1 MINKNTCLRSLILL
15 GILGMLSNITIAQK
29 NLDTKSGQALT
40 VTIDSTY
47 KHRANKAN
55 KSNEDQFMGEE
66 INPLEDPNNLEQ
78 NGNPQEKTILSRLK
92 LQLENIETKST
103 NDRYQYK
110 KKMNVL
116 KENLKVAK
124 KAKEIGQIAEL
135 ENQLNSIEVDYD
147 VADMRAKESYN
158 FINKLNKLRNFKPLE
173 RVSIINKIIAK
184 SAKSLGT
191 SVNNVQSSQ
200 EDYSFAVDDR
210 NPEYI
215 AHDEICSITFNGM
228 DESLDQK
235 RIEHGPQHLFGHTS
249 EKLKHVLKKKNFLNC
264 NAYLTL
270 LDGDF
275 YLNLDLELATKD
287 ASKSYGYIDKND
299 LVKLTF
305 INGENFIA
313 NSIYKAEGKL
323 EQYSGHTK
331 YEAVYRLQDINMELI
346 KDLELDKLAII
357 WSSGYEE
364 YPVYEIDLLQ
374 RQLECIKKA
383 KE

>member
-1 MINKNTCLRSLILL
+1 
-15 GILGMLSNITIAQK
+15 MLSNITIAQK

-66 INPLEDPNNLEQ
+66 INPLEDPNNFEQ

-124 KAKEIGQIAEL
+124 KAEEIGQIAEL

-200 EDYSFAVDDR
+200 EDFSFAVDDR

-215 AHDEICSITFNGM
+215 THDEICSITFNGM

>member
-66 INPLEDPNNLEQ
+66 INPLEDPNNFEQ

-124 KAKEIGQIAEL
+124 KAEEIGQIAEL

-200 EDYSFAVDDR
+200 EDFSFAVDDR

-270 LDGDF
+270 LDGDY

>member
-124 KAKEIGQIAEL
+124 KAEEIGQIAEL

-200 EDYSFAVDDR
+200 EDFSFAVDDR

>member
-66 INPLEDPNNLEQ
+66 INPLEDPNNFEQ
-78 NGNPQEKTILSRLK
+78 NGNPHEKTILSRLK
-92 LQLENIETKST
+92 LQLQNIETKST

>member
-66 INPLEDPNNLEQ
+66 INPLEDPNNFEQ

-92 LQLENIETKST
+92 LQLQNIETKST

-124 KAKEIGQIAEL
+124 KAEEIGQIEEL

-200 EDYSFAVDDR
+200 VDYSFAVDDR

-215 AHDEICSITFNGM
+215 THDEICSITFNGM
-228 DESLDQK
+228 DESLNQK
-235 RIEHGPQHLFGHTS
+235 RIEHAPQHLFGHTS
-249 EKLKHVLKKKNFLNC
+249 EKLKHVLKNKNFLNC

-270 LDGDF
+270 LDGDY

-299 LVKLTF
+299 MVKLTF

-313 NSIYKAEGKL
+313 HSIYRTEGKL
-323 EQYSGHTK
+323 EQYYGHTK
-331 YEAVYRLQDINMELI
+331 YEAVYRLQDIKMELI

>member
-15 GILGMLSNITIAQK
+15 GILSMLSNITIAQE

-47 KHRANKAN
+47 KHRASKAN
-55 KSNEDQFMGEE
+55 KSSEDQFMGEE
-66 INPLEDPNNLEQ
+66 INPLEDPNNFEQ
-78 NGNPQEKTILSRLK
+78 NGNLQEKTILSRLK
-92 LQLENIETKST
+92 LQLQNIETKST
-103 NDRYQYK
+103 IDRYQFK

-147 VADMRAKESYN
+147 VADMRAKESCN

-191 SVNNVQSSQ
+191 TVNDVQSSQ
-200 EDYSFAVDDR
+200 IDYSFAVDDR

-215 AHDEICSITFNGM
+215 AHDEICNITFNGM
-228 DESLDQK
+228 DKSLDQK

-249 EKLKHVLKKKNFLNC
+249 EKLKHFLKNENFLNC

-270 LDGDF
+270 LDGDY
-275 YLNLDLELATKD
+275 YLNLDLDLASKD
-287 ASKSYGYIDKND
+287 ASKSYGFIDKND
-299 LVKLTF
+299 MVKLTF

-313 NSIYKAEGKL
+313 NSIYRAEGKL
-323 EQYSGHTK
+323 EQYSGHTR
-331 YEAVYRLQDINMELI
+331 YEAIYKLQDIKMELI

-364 YPVYEIDLLQ
+364 YPIYEIDLLQ

>member
-66 INPLEDPNNLEQ
+66 INPLEDPNNFEQ

-124 KAKEIGQIAEL
+124 KAEEIGQIAEL

-200 EDYSFAVDDR
+200 EDFSFAVDDR

>member
-66 INPLEDPNNLEQ
+66 INPLEDPNNFEQ

-124 KAKEIGQIAEL
+124 KAEEIGQIAEL

-200 EDYSFAVDDR
+200 EDFSFAVDDR

-215 AHDEICSITFNGM
+215 THDEICSITFNGM

-270 LDGDF
+270 LDGDY

>member
-1 MINKNTCLRSLILL
+1 MIYKNTCLRSLILL

-66 INPLEDPNNLEQ
+66 INPLEDPNNFEQ

-124 KAKEIGQIAEL
+124 KAEEIGQIAEL

-200 EDYSFAVDDR
+200 EDFSFAVDDR

-270 LDGDF
+270 LDGDY

>member
-15 GILGMLSNITIAQK
+15 GILSMLSNITIAQE

-40 VTIDSTY
+40 VAIDSTY
-47 KHRANKAN
+47 KYRASKAN
-55 KSNEDQFMGEE
+55 KSSENQFMGEE
-66 INPLEDPNNLEQ
+66 INPLEDPNNFEQ
-78 NGNPQEKTILSRLK
+78 NGNLQEKTILSRLK
-92 LQLENIETKST
+92 LQLQNIETKST
-103 NDRYQYK
+103 IDRYQFK

-158 FINKLNKLRNFKPLE
+158 FINKLNKLKNFKPLE
-173 RVSIINKIIAK
+173 RVTIINKIIAK

-191 SVNNVQSSQ
+191 TVNNVQSSQ
-200 EDYSFAVDDR
+200 IDYSFAVDDR

-215 AHDEICSITFNGM
+215 AHDEICNITFNGM

-249 EKLKHVLKKKNFLNC
+249 EKLKHFLKNENFLNC

-270 LDGDF
+270 LDGDY
-275 YLNLDLELATKD
+275 YLNLDLDLATKD
-287 ASKSYGYIDKND
+287 ASKSYGFIDKND
-299 LVKLTF
+299 MVKLTF

-313 NSIYKAEGKL
+313 NSIYRAEGKL
-323 EQYSGHTK
+323 EQYSGHTR
-331 YEAVYRLQDINMELI
+331 YEAIYKLQDIKMELI

-364 YPVYEIDLLQ
+364 YPIYEIDLLQ

>member
-1 MINKNTCLRSLILL
+1 MIYKNTCLRSLILL

-66 INPLEDPNNLEQ
+66 INPLEDPNNFEQ
-78 NGNPQEKTILSRLK
+78 NGNPHEKTILSRLK
-92 LQLENIETKST
+92 LQLQNIETKST

-124 KAKEIGQIAEL
+124 KAEEIGQIAEL

-200 EDYSFAVDDR
+200 VDYSFAVDDR

-215 AHDEICSITFNGM
+215 THDEICSITFNGM

-270 LDGDF
+270 LDGDY

-331 YEAVYRLQDINMELI
+331 YEAVYRLQDIKMELI

-374 RQLECIKKA
+374 HQLECIKKA

>member
-66 INPLEDPNNLEQ
+66 INPLEDPNNFEQ
-78 NGNPQEKTILSRLK
+78 NGNPHEKTILSRLK
-92 LQLENIETKST
+92 LQLQNIETKST

-124 KAKEIGQIAEL
+124 KAEEIGQIAEL

-270 LDGDF
+270 LDGDY

>member
-1 MINKNTCLRSLILL
+1 MINKNTRLRSLIQI
-15 GILGMLSNITIAQK
+15 GILVTLSNITIAQK

-55 KSNEDQFMGEE
+55 KSSEDQFMGEE

-92 LQLENIETKST
+92 LQLQNIETKST

-270 LDGDF
+270 LDGDY

>member
-92 LQLENIETKST
+92 LQLQNIETKST

>member
-15 GILGMLSNITIAQK
+15 GILSMLSNITIAQE

-40 VTIDSTY
+40 VAIDSTY
-47 KHRANKAN
+47 KYRASKAN
-55 KSNEDQFMGEE
+55 KSSEDQFMGEE
-66 INPLEDPNNLEQ
+66 INPLEDPNNFEQ
-78 NGNPQEKTILSRLK
+78 NGNLQEKTILSRLK
-92 LQLENIETKST
+92 LQLQNIETKST
-103 NDRYQYK
+103 IDRYQFK

-158 FINKLNKLRNFKPLE
+158 FINKLNKLKNFKPLE

-191 SVNNVQSSQ
+191 TVNNVQSSQ
-200 EDYSFAVDDR
+200 IDYSFAVDDR

-215 AHDEICSITFNGM
+215 AHDEICNITFNGM

-249 EKLKHVLKKKNFLNC
+249 EKLKHFLKNENFLNC

-270 LDGDF
+270 LDGDY
-275 YLNLDLELATKD
+275 YLNLDLDLATKD
-287 ASKSYGYIDKND
+287 ASKSYGFIDKND
-299 LVKLTF
+299 MVKLTF

-313 NSIYKAEGKL
+313 NSIYRAEGKL
-323 EQYSGHTK
+323 EQYSGHTR
-331 YEAVYRLQDINMELI
+331 YEAIYKLQDIKMELI

-364 YPVYEIDLLQ
+364 YPIYEIDLLQ

>member
-66 INPLEDPNNLEQ
+66 INPLEDPNNFEQ

-92 LQLENIETKST
+92 LQLQNIETKST

-124 KAKEIGQIAEL
+124 KAEEIGQIAEL

-200 EDYSFAVDDR
+200 EDFSFAVDDR

-215 AHDEICSITFNGM
+215 THDEICSITFNGM

-270 LDGDF
+270 LDGDY

>member
-1 MINKNTCLRSLILL
+1 MIYKNTCLRSLILL

-66 INPLEDPNNLEQ
+66 INPLEDPNNFEQ

-215 AHDEICSITFNGM
+215 THDEICSITFNGM

>member
-66 INPLEDPNNLEQ
+66 INPLEDPNNFEQ

-124 KAKEIGQIAEL
+124 KAEEIGQIAEL

-215 AHDEICSITFNGM
+215 THDEICSITFNGM

>member
-1 MINKNTCLRSLILL
+1 
-15 GILGMLSNITIAQK
+15 MLSNITIAQK

-40 VTIDSTY
+40 VTIDSSY

-66 INPLEDPNNLEQ
+66 INPLEDPNNFEQ

-92 LQLENIETKST
+92 LQLQNIETKST

-124 KAKEIGQIAEL
+124 KAEEIGQIEEL

-200 EDYSFAVDDR
+200 VDYSFAVDDR

-215 AHDEICSITFNGM
+215 THDEICSITFNGM
-228 DESLDQK
+228 DESLNQK
-235 RIEHGPQHLFGHTS
+235 RIEHAPQHLFGHTS
-249 EKLKHVLKKKNFLNC
+249 EKLKHVLKNKNFLNC

-270 LDGDF
+270 LDGDY

-299 LVKLTF
+299 MVKLTF

-313 NSIYKAEGKL
+313 HSIYRTEGKL
-323 EQYSGHTK
+323 EQYYGHTK
-331 YEAVYRLQDINMELI
+331 YEAVYRLQDIKMELI

>member
-1 MINKNTCLRSLILL
+1 
-15 GILGMLSNITIAQK
+15 MLSNITIAQE
-29 NLDTKSGQALT
+29 NLDTKSGEALT

-47 KHRANKAN
+47 KHKASKAN
-55 KSNEDQFMGEE
+55 KSSEDQFMGEE
-66 INPLEDPNNLEQ
+66 INPLEDPINFEQ

-92 LQLENIETKST
+92 LQLQNIETKST

-110 KKMNVL
+110 KKMDVL

-200 EDYSFAVDDR
+200 VDYSFAVDDR

-215 AHDEICSITFNGM
+215 THHEICSITFNGM

-249 EKLKHVLKKKNFLNC
+249 EKLKHVLKNKNFLNC

-270 LDGDF
+270 LDGDY

-299 LVKLTF
+299 MVKLTF

-313 NSIYKAEGKL
+313 HSIYRTEGKL

-331 YEAVYRLQDINMELI
+331 YEAVYRLQDIKMELI

>member
-1 MINKNTCLRSLILL
+1 MINKNTCLRSFIFL
-15 GILGMLSNITIAQK
+15 GILGMLSNITIAQE
-29 NLDTKSGQALT
+29 NLDTKSGEALT

-47 KHRANKAN
+47 KHKASKAN

-66 INPLEDPNNLEQ
+66 INPLEDPNNFEQ
-78 NGNPQEKTILSRLK
+78 NGNPHEKTILSRLK
-92 LQLENIETKST
+92 LQLQNIETKST

-124 KAKEIGQIAEL
+124 KAEEIGQIAEL

-191 SVNNVQSSQ
+191 SINNVQSSQ
-200 EDYSFAVDDR
+200 VDYSFAVDDR

-215 AHDEICSITFNGM
+215 THDEICSITFNGM
-228 DESLDQK
+228 DESLNQK
-235 RIEHGPQHLFGHTS
+235 RIEHAPQHLFGHTS
-249 EKLKHVLKKKNFLNC
+249 EKLKHVLKNKNFLNC

-270 LDGDF
+270 LDGDY

-299 LVKLTF
+299 MVKLTF
-305 INGENFIA
+305 INGKNFIA
-313 NSIYKAEGKL
+313 NSIYRAEGKL

-331 YEAVYRLQDINMELI
+331 YEVVYRLHDINMELI

-364 YPVYEIDLLQ
+364 YPVYEINLLQ

>member
-1 MINKNTCLRSLILL
+1 MINKNTRLRSLIQI
-15 GILGMLSNITIAQK
+15 GILVTLSNITIAQE

-92 LQLENIETKST
+92 LQLQNIETKST

-200 EDYSFAVDDR
+200 EDFSFAVDDR

-215 AHDEICSITFNGM
+215 THDEICSITFNGM

>member
-1 MINKNTCLRSLILL
+1 MINKNTCLRSFILL

-47 KHRANKAN
+47 KHRANIAN

-66 INPLEDPNNLEQ
+66 INPLEDPNNFEQ

-92 LQLENIETKST
+92 LQLQNIETKST

-124 KAKEIGQIAEL
+124 KAEEIGQIAEL
-135 ENQLNSIEVDYD
+135 ENQLNSIEVNYD

-200 EDYSFAVDDR
+200 VDYSFAVDDR

-215 AHDEICSITFNGM
+215 THDEICSITFNGM
-228 DESLDQK
+228 DESLNQK
-235 RIEHGPQHLFGHTS
+235 RIEHAPQHLFGHTS
-249 EKLKHVLKKKNFLNC
+249 EKLKHVLKNKNFLNC

-270 LDGDF
+270 LDGDY

-299 LVKLTF
+299 MVKLTF

-313 NSIYKAEGKL
+313 HSIYRTEGKL

-331 YEAVYRLQDINMELI
+331 YEAVYRLQDIKMELV

>member
-66 INPLEDPNNLEQ
+66 INPLEDPNNFEQ

-124 KAKEIGQIAEL
+124 KAEEIGQIAEL

-270 LDGDF
+270 LDGDY

>member
-66 INPLEDPNNLEQ
+66 INPLEDPNNFEQ

-200 EDYSFAVDDR
+200 EDFSFAVDDR

-215 AHDEICSITFNGM
+215 THDEICSITFNGM

>member
-66 INPLEDPNNLEQ
+66 INPLEDPNNFEQ

-124 KAKEIGQIAEL
+124 KAEEIGQIAEL

-200 EDYSFAVDDR
+200 EDFSFAVDDR

-215 AHDEICSITFNGM
+215 THDEICSITFNGM

>member
-1 MINKNTCLRSLILL
+1 MIYKNTCLRSLILL

-66 INPLEDPNNLEQ
+66 INPLEDPNNFEQ
-78 NGNPQEKTILSRLK
+78 NGNPHEKTILSRLK
-92 LQLENIETKST
+92 LQLQNIETKST

-124 KAKEIGQIAEL
+124 KAEEIGQIAEL

-200 EDYSFAVDDR
+200 VDYSFAVDDR

-215 AHDEICSITFNGM
+215 THDEICSITFNGM
-228 DESLDQK
+228 DESLNQK
-235 RIEHGPQHLFGHTS
+235 RIEHAPQHLFGHTS
-249 EKLKHVLKKKNFLNC
+249 EKLKHVLKNKNFLNC

-270 LDGDF
+270 LDGDY

-299 LVKLTF
+299 MVKLTF

-313 NSIYKAEGKL
+313 HSIYRTEGKL

-331 YEAVYRLQDINMELI
+331 YEAVYRLQDIKMELI

-374 RQLECIKKA
+374 HQLECIKKA

>member
-15 GILGMLSNITIAQK
+15 GILSMLSNITIAQE

-47 KHRANKAN
+47 KHRASKAN
-55 KSNEDQFMGEE
+55 KSSEDQFMGEE
-66 INPLEDPNNLEQ
+66 INPLEDPNNFEQ
-78 NGNPQEKTILSRLK
+78 NGNLQEKTILSRLK
-92 LQLENIETKST
+92 LQLQNIETKST
-103 NDRYQYK
+103 IDRYQFK

-147 VADMRAKESYN
+147 VADMRAKESCN

-191 SVNNVQSSQ
+191 TVNNVQSSQ
-200 EDYSFAVDDR
+200 IDYSFAVDDR

-215 AHDEICSITFNGM
+215 AHDEICNITFNGM
-228 DESLDQK
+228 DESLGQK

-249 EKLKHVLKKKNFLNC
+249 EKLKHFLKNENFLNC

-270 LDGDF
+270 LDGDY
-275 YLNLDLELATKD
+275 YLNLDLDLATKD
-287 ASKSYGYIDKND
+287 ASKSYGFIDKND
-299 LVKLTF
+299 MVKLTF

-313 NSIYKAEGKL
+313 NSIYRAEGKL
-323 EQYSGHTK
+323 EQYSGHTR
-331 YEAVYRLQDINMELI
+331 YEAIYKLQDIKMELI

-364 YPVYEIDLLQ
+364 YPIYEIDLLQ